1 MAMPKPLRIALLW
14 MLMLALPAQGMAA
27 MAMQLCALA
36 SGSGEIQA
44 PAAHHP
50 GAHAT
55 GQHAQ
60 VSIHAE
66 HDAGAASDTAQQ
78 TDNRLCSLCAFC
90 VGAVALTSLAISH
103 SPLQVDEPSLARLE
117 RFVGFVADIPRR
129 PPRLLLA

>member
-27 MAMQLCALA
+27 IAMQLCELS

-44 PAAHHP
+44 PAAHHL
-50 GAHAT
+50 GTHAT

-66 HDAGAASDTAQQ
+66 HDAGTASDTAQQ